1 MRITT
6 QQQDK
11 INVEQ
16 KFKEIDDNWSPR
28 IVAQMNNYEFK
39 IAKIKGDFIWHS
51 HRDTDETFIVLDGNM
66 TIKFRDKEVL
76 LQKGEM
82 FVVPAG
88 KEHKPSAKGEC
99 KIMIVEPKGVQNTGE
114 IKNHLTSENGIW
126 V

>member
-1 MRITT
+1 M
-6 QQQDK
+6 QKQAK
-11 INVEQ
+11 INFDQ
-16 KFKEIDDNWSPR
+16 KFKEIDDYWSPR

-39 IAKIKGDFIWHS
+39 IVKIKGDFIWHA

-66 TIKFRDKEVL
+66 MIKFRDKEVF

-99 KIMIVEPKGVQNTGE
+99 KIMIVEPKGVRNTGE
-114 IKNHLTSENGIW
+114 VKSHLTSENDIW

>member
-1 MRITT
+1 M
-6 QQQDK
+6 QKQAK
-11 INVEQ
+11 INFDQ
-16 KFKEIDDNWSPR
+16 KFKEIDDYWSPR

-39 IAKIKGDFIWHS
+39 IVKIKGDFIWHK
-51 HRDTDETFIVLDGNM
+51 HRDTDETFIVLDGSM
-66 TIKFRDKEVL
+66 TIKFRDKEVF

-114 IKNHLTSENGIW
+114 VKNHLTSENGIW

>member
-1 MRITT
+1 M
-6 QQQDK
+6 QKQAK
-11 INVEQ
+11 INFDQ
-16 KFKEIDDNWSPR
+16 KFKEIDDYWSPR

-39 IAKIKGDFIWHS
+39 IVKIKGDFIWHT

-66 TIKFRDKEVL
+66 TIEFRDKEVF

-99 KIMIVEPKGVQNTGE
+99 KIMIVEPEGVQNTGE
-114 IKNHLTSENGIW
+114 IKNHLTSENGVW

>member
-1 MRITT
+1 M
-6 QQQDK
+6 QKQAK
-11 INVEQ
+11 INFDQ
-16 KFKEIDDNWSPR
+16 KFKEIDDYWSPR
-28 IVAQMNNYEFK
+28 IVAKMNNYEFK
-39 IAKIKGDFIWHS
+39 IVKIKGDFIWHT

-66 TIKFRDKEVL
+66 MIKFRDKEVF

-99 KIMIVEPKGVQNTGE
+99 KIMIVEPEGVQNTGE
-114 IKNHLTSENGIW
+114 IKNHLTSENGVW

>member
-1 MRITT
+1 M
-6 QQQDK
+6 QKQAK
-11 INVEQ
+11 INFDQ
-16 KFKEIDDNWSPR
+16 KFKEIDDYWSPR
-28 IVAQMNNYEFK
+28 IVAKMNNYEFK
-39 IAKIKGDFIWHS
+39 IVKIKGDFIWHT

-66 TIKFRDKEVL
+66 TIEFRDKEVF

-99 KIMIVEPKGVQNTGE
+99 KILIVEPEGVQNTGE
-114 IKNHLTSENGIW
+114 IKNHLTSENGVW

>member
-1 MRITT
+1 M
-6 QQQDK
+6 QKQAK
-11 INVEQ
+11 INFDQ
-16 KFKEIDDNWSPR
+16 KFKEIDDYWSPR

-39 IAKIKGDFIWHS
+39 IAKIKGDFIWHT

-66 TIKFRDKEVL
+66 TIKFRDKEVF

-88 KEHKPSAKGEC
+88 VEHKPEAKGEC
-99 KIMIVEPKGVQNTGE
+99 KILIVEPKGIRNTGE
-114 IKNHLTSENGIW
+114 VKNHFTSENGIW

>member
-1 MRITT
+1 M
-6 QQQDK
+6 QKQAK
-11 INVEQ
+11 INFDQ
-16 KFKEIDDNWSPR
+16 KFKEIDDYWSPR

-39 IAKIKGDFIWHS
+39 IVKIKGDFIWHT

-66 TIKFRDKEVL
+66 MIKFRDKEVF

-114 IKNHLTSENGIW
+114 VKNHLTSENGVW

>member
-1 MRITT
+1 M
-6 QQQDK
+6 QKQAK
-11 INVEQ
+11 INFDQ
-16 KFKEIDDNWSPR
+16 KFKEIDDYWSPK

-66 TIKFRDKEVL
+66 AIKFRDSEVF

-88 KEHKPSAKGEC
+88 VEHKPSAEGEC
-99 KIMIVEPKGVQNTGE
+99 KIMIVEPKGVRNTGE

>member
-1 MRITT
+1 M
-6 QQQDK
+6 QKQAK
-11 INVEQ
+11 INFDQ
-16 KFKEIDDNWSPR
+16 KFKEIDDYWSPR

-39 IAKIKGDFIWHS
+39 IARIKGDFIWHT

-66 TIKFRDKEVL
+66 TIKFRDSEVF

-88 KEHKPSAKGEC
+88 VEHKPSAEVEC

-114 IKNHLTSENGIW
+114 IKNNLTSENGIW

>member
-1 MRITT
+1 M
-6 QQQDK
+6 QKQAK
-11 INVEQ
+11 INFDQ
-16 KFKEIDDNWSPR
+16 KFKEVHDYWSPR
-28 IVAQMNNYEFK
+28 IVAKMNNYEFK
-39 IAKIKGDFIWHS
+39 IVKIKGDFIWHT

-66 TIKFRDKEVL
+66 TIKFRDKEVF

-99 KIMIVEPKGVQNTGE
+99 KILILEPEGVQNTGE
-114 IKNHLTSENGIW
+114 IKNNLTSENGIW